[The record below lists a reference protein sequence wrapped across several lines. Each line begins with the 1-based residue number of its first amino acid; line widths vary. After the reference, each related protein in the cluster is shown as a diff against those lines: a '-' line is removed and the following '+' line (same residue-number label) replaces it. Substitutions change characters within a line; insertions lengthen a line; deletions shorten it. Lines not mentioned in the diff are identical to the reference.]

1 MRHALLILL
10 AAGLWAGTASAAEDR
25 SHPPPPPRNTEPA
38 RPRPD
43 GSKLSPEDKEV
54 VENLE
59 LLESMDAA
67 QDLDML
73 MELSQDDK
81 DGKDEDSPNP

>member
-1 MRHALLILL
+1 MRRSLLILL

-25 SHPPPPPRNTEPA
+25 TQAPPPPSRNTEPA

-43 GSKLSPEDKEV
+43 AARLSAEDKEV

-59 LLESMDAA
+59 LLESMEAA

-73 MELSQDDK
+73 MELSKEDK
-81 DGKDEDSPNP
+81 DEGSPNP